1 MQLYA
6 IFRRS
11 AWAPDEI
18 EAADARSSAELD
30 ARSDQVRKFRSYVL
44 QEPDGRL
51 GAICLYEATSPEA
64 IRAHGEAARVP
75 VDEIVPV
82 ILTDV
87 RRPDPEHQAAT

>member
-18 EAADARSSAELD
+18 EAVGARSDAELD
-30 ARSDQVRKFRSYVL
+30 ARSEEVRRFRSYVL
-44 QEPDGRL
+44 QEADGRL

-64 IRAHGEAARVP
+64 IREHGEAARIP

-82 ILTDV
+82 TLTDV
-87 RRPDPEHQAAT
+87 RRPDSEHQVAT